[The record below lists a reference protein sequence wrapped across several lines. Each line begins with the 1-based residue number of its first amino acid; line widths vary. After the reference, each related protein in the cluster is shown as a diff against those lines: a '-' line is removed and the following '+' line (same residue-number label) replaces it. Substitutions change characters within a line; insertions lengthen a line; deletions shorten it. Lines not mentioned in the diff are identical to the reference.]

1 MVMKSL
7 VKYIF
12 IMLCFLASCQR
23 AELEDTSSDVPK
35 DQTSLGKATISFSVN
50 VPVPEVSTKAMGDA
64 PYTDIRNLYLIVF
77 DENGYFVEACEA
89 ELVGDS
95 DKTHGEHK
103 NERNYTVTLSLT
115 DQIRI
120 IHFIANCP
128 ADQIRYGN
136 EYDVISN
143 MYVTKGQEIETA
155 YWYRVQVPY
164 ILLKDDNV
172 NLKDEIRDKLTCVP
186 LLRNYTQI
194 TVKRGTGLT
203 DDEFKLESF
212 AVYNT
217 INVGTVAPYNKSGQ
231 TFQMF
236 YDADGLYTYDELLE
250 LGYEGHALARATLD
264 NTLVDESPANTDF
277 IDPEAPFYMY
287 ERKISVH
294 TSEEDKWDESPAH
307 IIIKGKYNNSATS
320 TYYKLD
326 LVRKVGTGTD
336 IDNQY
341 YNLLRNFKY
350 VFTLNEVNG
359 PGYKLLADA
368 MSNPAG
374 NNLSGATDTQGF
386 TNLSDGQGRIFVSY
400 ADTTLVTSD
409 NIKLKYKYIPV
420 LQNADVT
427 ANDRVSIRPAIT
439 DQSGAVIKSLVS
451 TTGPDSEGW
460 TTFEFSIQDIGAIE
474 KNQEIKLH
482 VSDNPNLHKTI
493 RYSLRRPYAME
504 VKCDPKKIY
513 AGIGKE
519 ISLKIG
525 IPDDLTENIF
535 PLDFMIEVD
544 KLSLGPDAKKGTI
557 LSVEG
562 GKSIIPKPEK
572 AGKQTFH
579 YHYILEYDSYTD
591 PALPVVNGQKII
603 NIDWVTNTVQS
614 AARVYVVNKYF
625 NTGSDNFIN
634 VDKSFNGLVVDP
646 GNISGNIFYGTGETA
661 SISFNLDDNDTEFS
675 SRTVKVLLNG
685 LRKGEAT
692 INGGTFVNDIDGGF
706 TILPTAKTITINNLL
721 TTTLDGNVSFSV
733 SEDSYA
739 DATSAEATRHQGQF
753 KDLDIEPDAIFSGV
767 GKSAQISFSMDDA
780 DTRFASRN
788 VFVRL
793 EGLAKGAGFAIT
805 GGTEGETVAGGIMI
819 KPTAKDISIAGLVTT
834 SNTHPVSFTVEEPC
848 YATPETIV
856 VQRDQYHFGITINP
870 DPIPM
875 GVNVPVTV
883 TLSRDGRDDN
893 FTSRELQITLD
904 GLKTAEGHG
913 ELVLTPTSND
923 AITLNLLTTSETD
936 AIKVTV
942 KTNGYDYAEAK
953 TTANRN
959 WNKFTNP
966 RINDGQNV
974 LEGTGRPIK
983 ISFTKDNSDNEFTSR
998 EITIKLNG
1006 IEKLGGNSPT
1016 INGGTYIGDVT
1027 GGFTIKPTEN
1037 TITITGLVTTFSNE
1051 TEGKLSVTLE
1061 EPAYGSTIVEA
1072 NRRRGRFN
1080 IQNTGF
1086 DKTSL
1091 PANANETVTFN
1102 FTLSDYEDGMT
1113 VNVYLE
1119 NLVPADNE
1127 TNLTGPV
1134 TRAGSTYTYRPN
1146 SANCSIKLKTES
1158 AGAKAC
1164 SVQLSSEGY
1173 DDSEK
1178 KIIKQK
1184 IKGTIPRNRTI
1195 SGTLS
1200 GVPNTPNE
1208 QNDRDFIISID
1219 GNDSIT
1225 ITDNITRNNIGNWW
1239 NTVYEYQ
1246 YKLTFNS
1253 AWEIEYDSTNQLV
1266 TIKVTFRNSTYSGT
1280 CTVGQLINANI
1291 TGLVLSI
1298 Q

>member
-1 MVMKSL
+1 MKSL

-12 IMLCFLASCQR
+12 IVLCFLTSCQR

-50 VPVPEVSTKAMGDA
+50 VPVPEVSTKAMGDN
-64 PYTDIRNLYLIVF
+64 PIDDIDNLYLIVF

-95 DKTHGEHK
+95 DTTHLEDETHLEHK

-115 DQIRI
+115 DQKRI

-136 EYDVISN
+136 EYEVISN
-143 MYVTKGQEIETA
+143 MYVTKGQAIETA

-164 ILLKDDNV
+164 ILLKDDK
-172 NLKDEIRDKLTCVP
+172 NLKDEIREKLTCVP

-236 YDADGLYTYDELLE
+236 YDAEGLYTYDELLG

-277 IDPEAPFYMY
+277 IAPEAPFYMY

-307 IIIKGKYNNSATS
+307 IIIKGKYNKSETS

-326 LVRKVGTGTD
+326 LVRKIGTGTD

-350 VFTLNEVNG
+350 VFTLNDVNG
-359 PGYKLLADA
+359 PGYSLLADA
-368 MSNPAG
+368 MANPAG

-409 NIKLKYKYIPV
+409 NIKLKYKYIPD
-420 LQNADVT
+420 LQSADVT

-493 RYSLRRPYAME
+493 RFSLHRPYAMD

-562 GKSIIPKPEK
+562 GKSIIPGS

-603 NIDWVTNTVQS
+603 NIDWVTNTVSS
-614 AARVYVVNKYF
+614 AAKVYVVNKYF
-625 NTGSDNFIN
+625 KTGSDNFTN
-634 VDKSFNGLVVDP
+634 VDKSFKDLVVNP
-646 GNISGNIFYGTGETA
+646 GTIFYGTGETA
-661 SISFNLDDNDTEFS
+661 SISFKLDDKENANDAAYTS
-675 SRTVKVLLNG
+675 KNITVTLNG
-685 LRKGEAT
+685 LKDA
-692 INGGTFVNDIDGGF
+692 GGNSTLTVH
-706 TILPTAKTITINNLL
+706 PTAGSKNITINNLS

-739 DATSAEATRHQGQF
+739 DATSAETTRHQGQF
-753 KDLDIEPDAIFSGV
+753 KNLIITPNPIFYGQ
-767 GKSAQISFSMDDA
+767 GQEATISFTMDDA
-780 DTRFASRN
+780 DSKYASRTVTVKLN
-788 VFVRL
+788 
-793 EGLAKGAGFAIT
+793 GLTKDGVSEFTVTPTDKVVEIT
-805 GGTEGETVAGGIMI
+805 GLRTTT
-819 KPTAKDISIAGLVTT
+819 TAL
-834 SNTHPVSFTVEEPC
+834 PVSFTVEESC
-848 YATPETIV
+848 YAPQTSAEVGRERYRFDGLTIS
-856 VQRDQYHFGITINP
+856 P
-870 DPIPM
+870 DPIIM
-875 GVNVPVTV
+875 GTGQTV
-883 TLSRDGRDDN
+883 SVSFSKDPRDDS
-893 FTSRELQITLD
+893 FSSRELTIELEGLVTAEGVSEITITNPTDNITLD
-904 GLKTAEGHG
+904 GLKT
-913 ELVLTPTSND
+913 TTDSD
-923 AITLNLLTTSETD
+923 A
-936 AIKVTV
+936 VTV
-942 KTNGYDYAEAK
+942 TVRANSSDYESAVATADRDWYNFSNLSINNGNPVQEGIGR
-953 TTANRN
+953 TVEIR
-959 WNKFTNP
+959 FTMDNQ
-966 RINDGQNV
+966 D
-974 LEGTGRPIK
+974 TGY
-983 ISFTKDNSDNEFTSR
+983 NTSPV
-998 EITIKLNG
+998 TIKLNG
-1006 IEKLGGNSPT
+1006 MTRDGQTEFTYTPNNRAVVISNIVTSSRNDILSFTVEKSSYNTGNAEV
-1016 INGGTYIGDVT
+1016 GRRKGK
-1027 GGFTIKPTEN
+1027 FTI
-1037 TITITGLVTTFSNE
+1037 
-1051 TEGKLSVTLE
+1051 EG
-1061 EPAYGSTIVEA
+1061 
-1072 NRRRGRFN
+1072 
-1080 IQNTGF
+1080 TGF
-1086 DKTSL
+1086 NKTNLGVSKD
-1091 PANANETVTFN
+1091 EEVEFS
-1102 FTLSDYEDGMT
+1102 FTLSDYEAGMT
-1113 VNVYLE
+1113 VYVDLE
-1119 NLVPADNE
+1119 NLVPADGS
-1127 TNLTGPV
+1127 LTGPV
-1134 TRAGSTYTYRPN
+1134 TRAFSTYEYKPQ
-1146 SANCSIKLKTES
+1146 AENCTIKLKTAS
-1158 AGAKAC
+1158 AEAYLC
-1164 SVQLSSEGY
+1164 SVQLSAEDYDNSEV
-1173 DDSEK
+1173 K
-1178 KIIKQK
+1178 TIKQVDPWTTHTITNKK
-1184 IKGTIPRNRTI
+1184 IKGNLSTKPNQKQDNCNVTITLGSNTAHSTTCNIKKNDSKVDITIKNWTIKYMATSEIVTI
-1195 SGTLS
+1195 SLRY
-1200 GVPNTPNE
+1200 
-1208 QNDRDFIISID
+1208 Q
-1219 GNDSIT
+1219 GNIYT
-1225 ITDNITRNNIGNWW
+1225 
-1239 NTVYEYQ
+1239 
-1246 YKLTFNS
+1246 
-1253 AWEIEYDSTNQLV
+1253 A
-1266 TIKVTFRNSTYSGT
+1266 T
-1280 CTVGQLINANI
+1280 CTVSQLISEGDL
-1291 TGLVLSI
+1291 TGLNFSR
-1298 Q
+1298 

>member
-12 IMLCFLASCQR
+12 IVLCFLASCQR
-23 AELEDTSSDVPK
+23 AELEDTYSDVPK

-50 VPVPEVSTKAMGDA
+50 VPVPEVSTKAMGDN
-64 PYTDIRNLYLIVF
+64 PIDDIENLHLIVF

-95 DKTHGEHK
+95 DTTHVEDETHLVHK

-115 DQIRI
+115 DQKRI

-136 EYDVISN
+136 EYEVISN
-143 MYVTKGQEIETA
+143 MYVTKGQAIETA

-172 NLKDEIRDKLTCVP
+172 NLKDEIREKLTCVP

-277 IDPEAPFYMY
+277 IAPEAPFYMY

-307 IIIKGKYNNSATS
+307 IIIKGKYNKSETS

-350 VFTLNEVNG
+350 VFTLNDVNG
-359 PGYKLLADA
+359 PGYSSLADA
-368 MSNPAG
+368 MANPAG

-409 NIKLKYKYIPV
+409 NIKLKYKYIPD

-460 TTFEFSIQDIGAIE
+460 TTFEFSIQGIGAIE

-493 RYSLRRPYAME
+493 RYSLHRPYAMD

-562 GKSIIPKPEK
+562 GKSIIPGK

-591 PALPVVNGQKII
+591 PALPVVNGQKMI
-603 NIDWVTNTVQS
+603 NIDWVTNTVRS

-625 NTGSDNFIN
+625 NTRSDNFTN
-634 VDKSFNGLVVDP
+634 VDKSFNGLVVNP
-646 GNISGNIFYGTGETA
+646 GNIFYGTGETA
-661 SISFNLDDNDTEFS
+661 SISFNLDDKENANDAAYTS
-675 SRTVKVLLNG
+675 KNITVTLNG
-685 LRKGEAT
+685 LEDA
-692 INGGTFVNDIDGGF
+692 DGNS
-706 TILPTAKTITINNLL
+706 TLTVHPTAGSKTITISDLL

-733 SEDSYA
+733 SEDEYA
-739 DATSAEATRHQGQF
+739 DAASSENTRHQGQF
-753 KDLDIEPDAIFSGV
+753 KDLRITPNPIFYGA
-767 GKSAQISFSMDDA
+767 GQEATISFTMDD
-780 DTRFASRN
+780 DDNNFASRTVTVKLN
-788 VFVRL
+788 
-793 EGLAKGAGFAIT
+793 GLTKNGASEFTVTPAGKVVEIT
-805 GGTEGETVAGGIMI
+805 GLRTTT
-819 KPTAKDISIAGLVTT
+819 TAL
-834 SNTHPVSFTVEEPC
+834 PVSFTVEEPC
-848 YATPETIV
+848 YAPQTSAEVTRERYRFNELTIS
-856 VQRDQYHFGITINP
+856 P
-870 DPIPM
+870 DPIIM
-875 GVNVPVTV
+875 GTGQTV
-883 TLSRDGRDDN
+883 SVSFSKDPDDTG
-893 FTSRELQITLD
+893 FSSRELTIELE
-904 GLKTAEGHG
+904 GLETAEGVS
-913 ELVLTPTSND
+913 EITITNPTDN
-923 AITLNLLTTSETD
+923 ITLENLRTTTESD
-936 AIKVTV
+936 AVRVTV
-942 KTNGYDYAEAK
+942 KANSSDYEPAVATAARDWYNFSNLSINNGNAVQVGIGRTVAI
-953 TTANRN
+953 R
-959 WNKFTNP
+959 FTM
-966 RINDGQNV
+966 DDQD
-974 LEGTGRPIK
+974 TGY
-983 ISFTKDNSDNEFTSR
+983 NTSPV
-998 EITIKLNG
+998 TIKLNG
-1006 IEKLGGNSPT
+1006 MTRGGQTEFTYTPNDRAVEINDIVTASRNGDLSFTVEKSSYNSRRVEVGRRNGWFTNTRFSEDNLG
-1016 INGGTYIGDVT
+1016 ID
-1027 GGFTIKPTEN
+1027 
-1037 TITITGLVTTFSNE
+1037 
-1051 TEGKLSVTLE
+1051 
-1061 EPAYGSTIVEA
+1061 
-1072 NRRRGRFN
+1072 
-1080 IQNTGF
+1080 
-1086 DKTSL
+1086 
-1091 PANANETVTFN
+1091 ANEPVTFN
-1102 FTLSDYEDGMT
+1102 FSLSDYEQGMT
-1113 VNVYLE
+1113 VYVDLE
-1119 NLVPADNE
+1119 NLVPADGS
-1127 TNLTGPV
+1127 LTGPV
-1134 TRAGSTYTYRPN
+1134 TRAFSTYEYKP
-1146 SANCSIKLKTES
+1146 SGADCSINLKTAT
-1158 AGAKAC
+1158 AGAKPC
-1164 SVQLSSEGY
+1164 RVQLRAEDYENSEVKTIEQV
-1173 DDSEK
+1173 DPWTTHTITNK
-1178 KIIKQK
+1178 K
-1184 IKGTIPRNRTI
+1184 IKGNLSTKPNQKQDNCNVTITLDSNTEHSTTCNIKKNNSNVDITINNWTIKYMTTSEIVTI
-1195 SGTLS
+1195 SLRY
-1200 GVPNTPNE
+1200 
-1208 QNDRDFIISID
+1208 Q
-1219 GNDSIT
+1219 GNI
-1225 ITDNITRNNIGNWW
+1225 
-1239 NTVYEYQ
+1239 
-1246 YKLTFNS
+1246 YK
-1253 AWEIEYDSTNQLV
+1253 A
-1266 TIKVTFRNSTYSGT
+1266 T
-1280 CTVGQLINANI
+1280 CTVSQLISGGEL
-1291 TGLVLSI
+1291 TGLYFSR
-1298 Q
+1298 

>member
-1 MVMKSL
+1 MKSL

-12 IMLCFLASCQR
+12 IVLCLLVSCQR

-35 DQTSLGKATISFSVN
+35 DETSLGKATISFSVN
-50 VPVPEVSTKAMGDA
+50 VPVPEVSTKAMGDN
-64 PYTDIRNLYLIVF
+64 PIDDIENLYLIVF

-95 DKTHGEHK
+95 DTTHVEDETNLEHK

-115 DQIRI
+115 DQKRI

-136 EYDVISN
+136 EYEVISN
-143 MYVTKGQEIETA
+143 MYVTKGQAIETA

-164 ILLKDDNV
+164 ILLKDNNV
-172 NLKDEIRDKLTCVP
+172 NLKDEIREKLTCVP

-307 IIIKGKYNNSATS
+307 IIIKGKYNKSETS

-350 VFTLNEVNG
+350 VFTLNDVNG
-359 PGYKLLADA
+359 PGYSSLADA
-368 MSNPAG
+368 MAHPAG

-386 TNLSDGQGRIFVSY
+386 TNLSDGRGRIFVSY

-409 NIKLKYKYIPV
+409 NIKLKYKYIPD
-420 LQNADVT
+420 LKNADVT
-427 ANDRVSIRPAIT
+427 ANDKVSIRPAIT

-525 IPDDLTENIF
+525 IPDDLTENLF

-544 KLSLGPDAKKGTI
+544 KLSLGPDAKKGSI

-562 GKSIIPKPEK
+562 GKSIIPGQAEK
-572 AGKQTFH
+572 QAFH

-625 NTGSDNFIN
+625 NNGSDNFIN
-634 VDKSFNGLVVDP
+634 VDKAFKDLVVNP
-646 GNISGNIFYGTGETA
+646 GNIFYGTGETA
-661 SISFNLDDNDTEFS
+661 SIEFNLDDKENANDAAYTS
-675 SRTVKVLLNG
+675 KNITVTLNG
-685 LRKGEAT
+685 LEDA
-692 INGGTFVNDIDGGF
+692 DGNS
-706 TILPTAKTITINNLL
+706 TLTVHPTAGSKTITIGNLH

-733 SEDSYA
+733 SEDNYA

-753 KDLDIEPDAIFSGV
+753 KNLTIVPSPIFV
-767 GKSAQISFSMDDA
+767 GTGKNAKISFTMDDA
-780 DTRFASRN
+780 DTKYASRAVTVKLN
-788 VFVRL
+788 GLKF
-793 EGLAKGAGFAIT
+793 EGEAAIT
-805 GGTEGETVAGGIMI
+805 GGTVAENNSNILTINPNARTVTI
-819 KPTAKDISIAGLVTT
+819 DGLLTTTT
-834 SNTHPVSFTVEEPC
+834 SLPVSFTVEEPC
-848 YATPETIV
+848 YAQAVSAEVSREQYQFNDLTIS
-856 VQRDQYHFGITINP
+856 P
-870 DPIPM
+870 DPIAM
-875 GVNVPVTV
+875 GTGQTVSVSFSKDLADNSFASREVTV
-883 TLSRDGRDDN
+883 ILEGLETADGQG
-893 FTSRELQITLD
+893 EITYD
-904 GLKTAEGHG
+904 ANAHG
-913 ELVLTPTSND
+913 ESITIADLRTTSNSD
-923 AITLNLLTTSETD
+923 QV
-936 AIKVTV
+936 KVTV
-942 KTNGYDYAEAK
+942 KTDGYDYAPAVA
-953 TTANRN
+953 TADRD
-959 WNKFTNP
+959 WYEFRDVK
-966 RINDGQNV
+966 INDGKAVQ
-974 LEGTGRPIK
+974 EGTERPVK
-983 ISFTKDNSDNEFTSR
+983 ISFKKDADDATFTSKTL
-998 EITIKLNG
+998 TIKLNG
-1006 IEKLGGNSPT
+1006 LERDGSTTISGGTFVENIDGGFTVKPTAETVTIEKLLTTTQSGQLSFTVGEETYS
-1016 INGGTYIGDVT
+1016 NGEAAVGRRKGR
-1027 GGFTIKPTEN
+1027 FTIE
-1037 TITITGLVTTFSNE
+1037 
-1051 TEGKLSVTLE
+1051 
-1061 EPAYGSTIVEA
+1061 
-1072 NRRRGRFN
+1072 
-1080 IQNTGF
+1080 NTGF
-1086 DKTSL
+1086 NKTNL
-1091 PANANETVTFN
+1091 GVNKDEEVEFR
-1102 FTLSDYEDGMT
+1102 FTLSDYEEGMT
-1113 VNVYLE
+1113 VYVDLE
-1119 NLVPADNE
+1119 NLVPADGS
-1127 TNLTGPV
+1127 LTGPV
-1134 TRAGSTYTYRPN
+1134 TRAFSTYEYKPQDET
-1146 SANCSIKLKTES
+1146 CTIKLKTE
-1158 AGAKAC
+1158 KD
-1164 SVQLSSEGY
+1164 V
-1173 DDSEK
+1173 EK
-1178 KIIKQK
+1178 DGENVCK
-1184 IKGTIPRNRTI
+1184 IKLRADNYENSEEKSITQQNPKINHTIETLTITFTWNGNGEPNINNVKDPSFSITNGTITTGNITKTKNKKTYTITVKDVVLGNVDSDAKITI
-1195 SGTLS
+1195 SC
-1200 GVPNTPNE
+1200 E
-1208 QNDRDFIISID
+1208 A
-1219 GNDSIT
+1219 GN
-1225 ITDNITRNNIGNWW
+1225 G
-1239 NTVYEYQ
+1239 
-1246 YKLTFNS
+1246 FNRR
-1253 AWEIEYDSTNQLV
+1253 
-1266 TIKVTFRNSTYSGT
+1266 TFRYTISVKDLIKNSNP
-1280 CTVGQLINANI
+1280 TVTLTQ
-1291 TGLVLSI
+1291 
-1298 Q
+1298 

>member
-12 IMLCFLASCQR
+12 IVLCFLASCQR

-115 DQIRI
+115 DQKRI

-136 EYDVISN
+136 EYEVISN
-143 MYVTKGQEIETA
+143 MYVTKGQAIETA

-172 NLKDEIRDKLTCVP
+172 NLKDEIREKLTCVP

-217 INVGTVAPYNKSGQ
+217 INVGTVAPYNKYGQ

-277 IDPEAPFYMY
+277 IAPEAPFYMY

-350 VFTLNEVNG
+350 VFTLNDVNG
-359 PGYKLLADA
+359 PGYSLLADA
-368 MSNPAG
+368 MANPAG

-409 NIKLKYKYIPV
+409 NIKLKYKYIPD
-420 LQNADVT
+420 LRDADVT

-525 IPDDLTENIF
+525 IPDDLTENLF

-544 KLSLGPDAKKGTI
+544 KLSLGPDTKKGTI

-562 GKSIIPKPEK
+562 GKSIIPEPEK

-579 YHYILEYDSYTD
+579 YHYILEYDSY
-591 PALPVVNGQKII
+591 PSLPVINGQKVI
-603 NIDWVTNTVQS
+603 NIDWVTNTFSS
-614 AARVYVVNKYF
+614 AATVYVVNKYF
-625 NTGSDNFIN
+625 NTGSDNFTN
-634 VDKSFNGLVVDP
+634 VDKSFNGLIVDP
-646 GNISGNIFYGTGETA
+646 GTIFYGTGETA
-661 SISFNLDDNDTEFS
+661 SISFNLDDKDTEFS
-675 SRTVKVLLNG
+675 SRTVKVMLNG
-685 LRKGEAT
+685 LTRGDAT
-692 INGGTFVNDIDGGF
+692 INGGTFENNIDGGF
-706 TILPTAKTITINNLL
+706 TIRPTAKTITINNLL

-733 SEDSYA
+733 SEDNYA

-753 KDLDIEPDAIFSGV
+753 KDLEITPNPIFSGI
-767 GKSAQISFSMDDA
+767 GKTAQISFSMDDA
-780 DTRFASRN
+780 DTRFTSRN

-793 EGLAKGAGFAIT
+793 DGLAKGAGFAIT
-805 GGTEGETVAGGIMI
+805 GGDEGETVAGGIMI
-819 KPTAKDISIAGLVTT
+819 KPKAKDISIAGLVTT

-856 VQRDQYHFGITINP
+856 VGRDQYHFGITINH

-883 TLSRDGRDDN
+883 TLSRDGRDNN

-923 AITLNLLTTSETD
+923 SITLNLLTTSETD
-936 AIKVTV
+936 AVKVTV

-953 TTANRN
+953 TTVNRTKSTFIG
-959 WNKFTNP
+959 KFN
-966 RINDGQNV
+966 
-974 LEGTGRPIK
+974 GT
-983 ISFTKDNSDNEFTSR
+983 
-998 EITIKLNG
+998 LNG
-1006 IEKLGGNSPT
+1006 TKGQTVE
-1016 INGGTYIGDVT
+1016 YI
-1027 GGFTIKPTEN
+1027 FTIPQDGF
-1037 TITITGLVTTFSNE
+1037 ITGMV
-1051 TEGKLSVTLE
+1051 
-1061 EPAYGSTIVEA
+1061 
-1072 NRRRGRFN
+1072 
-1080 IQNTGF
+1080 
-1086 DKTSL
+1086 
-1091 PANANETVTFN
+1091 
-1102 FTLSDYEDGMT
+1102 
-1113 VNVYLE
+1113 VNVEFDGLE
-1119 NLVPADNE
+1119 FANGTPDQWTDKGNGKWE
-1127 TNLTGPV
+1127 
-1134 TRAGSTYTYRPN
+1134 YRPTT
-1146 SANCSIKLKTES
+1146 SGETQITLKTTE
-1158 AGAKAC
+1158 
-1164 SVQLSSEGY
+1164 
-1173 DDSEK
+1173 
-1178 KIIKQK
+1178 
-1184 IKGTIPRNRTI
+1184 
-1195 SGTLS
+1195 SGTRTNAVILS
-1200 GVPNTPNE
+1200 AAGFNTLRSEIE
-1208 QNDRDFIISID
+1208 QNDTVVIPSGHLIFPNDDYTYYVYKSNPGTNATTQSIA
-1219 GNDSIT
+1219 T
-1225 ITDNITRNNIGNWW
+1225 IDNITSQTTGQGPNRKTIYY
-1239 NTVYEYQ
+1239 NTNDIELTGVSLNDTIYIRYSRQGGTTRYYVASVIVNDAKNGEQTLQFNRIYQ
-1246 YKLTFNS
+1246 
-1253 AWEIEYDSTNQLV
+1253 
-1266 TIKVTFRNSTYSGT
+1266 
-1280 CTVGQLINANI
+1280 
-1291 TGLVLSI
+1291 
-1298 Q
+1298 